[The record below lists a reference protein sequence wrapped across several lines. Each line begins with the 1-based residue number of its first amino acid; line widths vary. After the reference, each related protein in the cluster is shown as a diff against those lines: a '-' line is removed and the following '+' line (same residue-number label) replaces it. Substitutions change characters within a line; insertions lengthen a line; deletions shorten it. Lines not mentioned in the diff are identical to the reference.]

1 VSSQAQLAKIQE
13 IRSELPA
20 LRHVIAFDAN
30 ATGPGVTP
38 LADFLALGEQ
48 ALAEGE
54 GKNFR
59 QEALQASKPDDLATI
74 IYTSG
79 TTGDPKG
86 VMLTH
91 NNIYSNVMAGA
102 ATIPFAGA
110 DTCLSFL
117 PLSHIFER
125 MAGHYLM

>member
-1 VSSQAQLAKIQE
+1 METAGAAADADGKPDAFRDRALKI
-13 IRSELPA
+13 R
-20 LRHVIAFDAN
+20 
-30 ATGPGVTP
+30 
-38 LADFLALGEQ
+38 
-48 ALAEGE
+48 
-54 GKNFR
+54 
-59 QEALQASKPDDLATI
+59 PDDLATI

-91 NNIYSNVMAGA
+91 DNIYSNVMAGA
-102 ATIPFAGA
+102 ATFPFDGN

-125 MAGHYLM
+125 MAGHYLMLHVGVSIAYADPWTPYRST